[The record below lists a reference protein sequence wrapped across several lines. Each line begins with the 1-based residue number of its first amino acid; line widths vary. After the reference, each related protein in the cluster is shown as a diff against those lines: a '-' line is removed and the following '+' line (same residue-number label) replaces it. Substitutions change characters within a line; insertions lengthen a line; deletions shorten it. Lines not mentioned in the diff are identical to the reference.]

1 MKWFY
6 EYKKYKEKCDTDN
19 IKHYEFYIWLM
30 KNTKY
35 IKDYRELINIF
46 QMFNGK
52 NYEQYKHMDFNIIS
66 NEIKPN
72 TSKLHKI
79 METEGFVFA

>member
-1 MKWFY
+1 M
-6 EYKKYKEKCDTDN
+6 KCDG
-19 IKHYEFYIWLM
+19 FYIWLL

-52 NYEQYKHMDFNIIS
+52 NYSQYKNMVLNIIS
-66 NEIKPN
+66 NEIKPD
-72 TSKLHKI
+72 TLKIHKL